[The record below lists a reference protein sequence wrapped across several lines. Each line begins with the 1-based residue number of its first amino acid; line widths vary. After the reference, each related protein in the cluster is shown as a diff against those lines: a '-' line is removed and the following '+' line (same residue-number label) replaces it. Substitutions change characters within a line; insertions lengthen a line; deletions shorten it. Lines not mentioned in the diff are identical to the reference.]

1 MAHTAVALG
10 EDVAAQSEHAQR
22 TLVAEVLTHS
32 RSVGSDQIHL
42 QLLDGFGRNDDIL
55 EVSKSGVNSVLY
67 NLIFHNVI
75 HDLSSALILN
85 LLSKHYVHFGPSLL
99 AKIQLV
105 LSISKLHQLHI
116 IRHFE
121 NHHLGGQRLSVQVIN
136 RSFSAHSFQSINIL

>member
-10 EDVAAQSEHAQR
+10 EDVAAESEHAQG

-32 RSVGSDQIHL
+32 GSVGADQIHL
-42 QLLDGFGRNDDIL
+42 QLLDGLGRNDHIL

-67 NLIFHNVI
+67 NLIFHNII
-75 HDLSSALILN
+75 HDLSSVLILN
-85 LLSKHYVHFGPSLL
+85 PLSKLYVHFGPRLL

-116 IRHFE
+116 TRHSE
-121 NHHLGGQRLSVQVIN
+121 NHHLRGQRLSVQVVN
-136 RSFSAHSFQSINIL
+136 RSFSAHSSNQ